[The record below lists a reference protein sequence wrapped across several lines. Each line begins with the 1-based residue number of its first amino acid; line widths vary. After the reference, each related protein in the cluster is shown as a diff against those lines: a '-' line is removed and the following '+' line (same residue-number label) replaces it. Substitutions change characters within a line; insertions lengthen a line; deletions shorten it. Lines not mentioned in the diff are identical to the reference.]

1 MSFLSLLPHLG
12 PKNKPGAVCMW
23 NTLLW
28 EILQGLGLASR
39 FSLSLGYFSG
49 VKFINDYSVLGQ
61 KWEMPRSR
69 PSAQALYWAVRGWWC
84 PNGVRGWRR
93 CRVPGLWQPLAGR
106 EQSIRGQRNIPVC
119 SARGCLISMLLFTSQ
134 QPPCEGAFQLSGSP
148 RSFCSEGLLF
158 GDFTSSLPAA
168 EMSLQCLVLFRG
180 GKTTLLKTTW
190 KKRSLKAERMRL
202 PKMERKL
209 LTNTF
214 WFLSYPFHHPSS
226 FVLLG
231 FLSQDKHRV
240 YFQFTVGRIS
250 IHFE

>member
-1 MSFLSLLPHLG
+1 MLFWCHVNKWLFLLFCAGPEVRNGSILSLRPDSVLG
-12 PKNKPGAVCMW
+12 SSRLVVPKRCLRLEEMSCTRAVAASGWEGAVC
-23 NTLLW
+23 T
-28 EILQGLGLASR
+28 
-39 FSLSLGYFSG
+39 
-49 VKFINDYSVLGQ
+49 
-61 KWEMPRSR
+61 
-69 PSAQALYWAVRGWWC
+69 
-84 PNGVRGWRR
+84 
-93 CRVPGLWQPLAGR
+93 
-106 EQSIRGQRNIPVC
+106 RGQRNIPVC
-119 SARGCLISMLLFTSQ
+119 SARGCLISILLFTSQ
-134 QPPCEGAFQLSGSP
+134 QPPCEGAFQLPGSP

-180 GKTTLLKTTW
+180 GKTTLLKTMW

-214 WFLSYPFHHPSS
+214 WFLSYPFYHPSS